1 MHMKGDLAVS
11 AGWLEC
17 ILQAVKDKEAFC
29 EEVVSESRPEGAVTG
44 RPGAAH
50 SRQGTGRTKALEGL
64 LRGTEREELSWGSS
78 G

>member
-17 ILQAVKDKEAFC
+17 ILQVVKDKEAFS
-29 EEVVSESRPEGAVTG
+29 ELVVSESRPEGAVTG
-44 RPGAAH
+44 RPGAKH
-50 SRQGTGRTKALEGL
+50 SRQRTGSTKALECL
-64 LRGTEREELSWGSS
+64 LRGTERERLSWGST